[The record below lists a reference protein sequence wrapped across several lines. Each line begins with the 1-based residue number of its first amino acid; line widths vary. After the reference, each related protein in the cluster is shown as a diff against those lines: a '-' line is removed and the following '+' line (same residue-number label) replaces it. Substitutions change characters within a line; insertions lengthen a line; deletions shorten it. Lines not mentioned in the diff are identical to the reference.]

1 VKAQVA
7 GEIADAVSAQL
18 RAAGL
23 RVTRPRLAVT
33 QALRAMGGHHTA
45 DEVHAY
51 LIKHDVP
58 LSRMSVYN
66 SLVALADVG
75 LVLRADVGRGA
86 MLYEKTDTWH
96 HHFVCRECGQ
106 VSDVSC
112 IVGDKPC
119 LTPLE
124 DVGLIDEA
132 QVLFRGTCHRC
143 LDANAASADRQSA
156 PDGRSH
162 GALAGDAH
170 DES

>member
-1 VKAQVA
+1 VADEFA
-7 GEIADAVSAQL
+7 GEVAARL
-18 RAAGL
+18 REAGL
-23 RVTRPRLAVT
+23 RVTRPRRAVI

-51 LIKHDVP
+51 LVKHDITLP
-58 LSRMSVYN
+58 RTSVYN

-86 MLYEKTDTWH
+86 ILYEEADTWH
-96 HHFVCRECGQ
+96 HHFVCRRCGQ

-112 IVGDKPC
+112 IVGAKPC

-124 DVGLIDEA
+124 DVGLIDQA

-143 LDANAASADRQSA
+143 LDANAASEESA
-156 PDGRSH
+156 LDNASH
-162 GALAGDAH
+162 GTRAGDGH
-170 DES
+170 DEC